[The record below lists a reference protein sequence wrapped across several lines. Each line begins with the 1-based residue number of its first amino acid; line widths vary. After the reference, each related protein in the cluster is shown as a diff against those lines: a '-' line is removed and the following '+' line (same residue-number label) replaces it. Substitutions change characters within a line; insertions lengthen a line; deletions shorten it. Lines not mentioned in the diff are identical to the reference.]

1 MGASS
6 PLSMLLR
13 TSRVS
18 RPAGTIAVV
27 LHSRAVGRPAGED
40 ARRGDV
46 SRALLAFYD
55 RQRRDLP
62 WRRLPSPYRTLVSE
76 LMLQQTVVATVIPY
90 FERFVARFPD
100 LAALAAASEAE
111 VLALWSGLGYYAR
124 GRNLHRVAQVVM
136 REHGGRLPEDEEAL
150 RALPGIGPYTA
161 AAIAAIAFD
170 VPTLALDGNV
180 ARVLA
185 RLFAEREPIDRPAVR
200 ESLRERGRA
209 LVPRERAGDFAQ
221 ALMELGA
228 TVCVPSSEPRCRI
241 CPVAGRCRA
250 RRERI
255 AAQLPAR
262 LPKQPR
268 RAGAAGVCGGGA
280 PGSGAAGRATAA
292 DAAGRDLGAAG
303 GGGARPGRSGGA
315 CRGVACRSWDSRC
328 GRMPPSSWDR
338 SATCSPTGTSPPT
351 CSGSTS
357 RRPRAST
364 WVAGCRS
371 TAAARL
377 PSPASPARRCRCW

>member
-1 MGASS
+1 
-6 PLSMLLR
+6 
-13 TSRVS
+13 
-18 RPAGTIAVV
+18 
-27 LHSRAVGRPAGED
+27 VGRPGVDNSE
-40 ARRGDV
+40 V
-46 SRALLAFYD
+46 SRKLLAFYD
-55 RQRRDLP
+55 RHRRDLP
-62 WRRLPSPYRTLVSE
+62 WRRLASPYRTLVSE

-100 LAALAAASEAE
+100 FATLAAASEAE

-124 GRNLHRVAQVVM
+124 GRNLHRVAQLVM

-185 RLFAEREPIDRPAVR
+185 RLFAERGPIDRPAVR

-209 LVPRERAGDFAQ
+209 LVPRKRAGDFAQ

-228 TVCVPSSEPRCRI
+228 TVCVPSSEPRCQI

-268 RAGAAGVCGGGA
+268 RVVRLACAAVVRRGRVLLVERPPRTLLAGTWALPAAEVPA
-280 PGSGAAGRATAA
+280 RADPAAHAGRGLQELGLSVRA
-292 DAAGRDLGAAG
+292 DAAIELGSIRHVFTHRDVTAHVFRVDLETPGDIDQGRWVPLDG
-303 GGGARPGRSGGA
+303 GSEIAI
-315 CRGVACRSWDSRC
+315 
-328 GRMPPSSWDR
+328 SSFTR
-338 SATCSPTGTSPPT
+338 KTLS
-351 CSGSTS
+351 
-357 RRPRAST
+357 
-364 WVAGCRS
+364 
-371 TAAARL
+371 L
-377 PSPASPARRCRCW
+377 L